1 MSAGFRIGL
10 LVGIAAFFLG
20 VIAVLTMAVQA
31 EGAAPRTEYLPC
43 STDEG
48 PDADRNC
55 VWDARH
61 NGNGMG
67 ASYFV
72 GEGGK
77 VYPLPHHVAHFLV
90 FGK

>member
-1 MSAGFRIGL
+1 MPALHRYAL
-10 LVGIAAFFLG
+10 LAGIAAFITVMIVLLG
-20 VIAVLTMAVQA
+20 LAVRADAQ
-31 EGAAPRTEYLPC
+31 PRSEYMPC

-67 ASYFV
+67 DSYFV

-77 VYPLPHHVAHFLV
+77 VYPLPHHIAHALV
-90 FGK
+90 YGR